1 MWNPTGIAAHCILT
15 EHPYCKHGALG
26 KSLLCKAGASL
37 KLKKYHLKLRKR
49 FCMVRLARCWHRLN
63 KEVVGTLLGWVQH
76 LTGMAV
82 STESGWAVSR
92 RTFPSQPF
100 QDSVLPEYIQNL
112 FIIYFKIKICLTE
125 DVQSSFSSVLA
136 IKPSYAW
143 FSLWG
148 ICFLSGHYSPSAF

>member
-1 MWNPTGIAAHCILT
+1 LYGEDGQVLAQA
-15 EHPYCKHGALG
+15 E
-26 KSLLCKAGASL
+26 
-37 KLKKYHLKLRKR
+37 KR
-49 FCMVRLARCWHRLN
+49 GGGVS
-63 KEVVGTLLGWVQH
+63 VLGWVQH

-92 RTFPSQPF
+92 STFPSQPF

-136 IKPSYAW
+136 FKPSYA
-143 FSLWG
+143 
-148 ICFLSGHYSPSAF
+148 